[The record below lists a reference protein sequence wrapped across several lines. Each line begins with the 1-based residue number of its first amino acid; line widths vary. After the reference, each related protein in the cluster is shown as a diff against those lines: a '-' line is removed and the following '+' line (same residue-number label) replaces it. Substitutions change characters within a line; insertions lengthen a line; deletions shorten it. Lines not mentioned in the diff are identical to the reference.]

1 MKSGNKY
8 RIKHNNKDY
17 GEFSKLSDAL
27 YERDCLF
34 YCKFDYDLLV
44 ECDLPNKYENM
55 ELPPFPESRPRGQIK
70 GNIKFNKKEREG
82 EIVFD
87 HKERKFCVL
96 RGEEHFGKYDTAF
109 RYRGC
114 TVQGQIGNAPT
125 QLCHARGLLDTV
137 KLIFER
143 SGGIDPLAS
152 EKPIP
157 PKWYC

>member
-70 GNIKFNKKEREG
+70 GNIKFNNG
-82 EIVFD
+82 EKAVHGYFFI
-87 HKERKFCVL
+87 CC
-96 RGEEHFGKYDTAF
+96 A
-109 RYRGC
+109 
-114 TVQGQIGNAPT
+114 
-125 QLCHARGLLDTV
+125 
-137 KLIFER
+137 LIMIMSIF
-143 SGGIDPLAS
+143 I
-152 EKPIP
+152 
-157 PKWYC
+157 